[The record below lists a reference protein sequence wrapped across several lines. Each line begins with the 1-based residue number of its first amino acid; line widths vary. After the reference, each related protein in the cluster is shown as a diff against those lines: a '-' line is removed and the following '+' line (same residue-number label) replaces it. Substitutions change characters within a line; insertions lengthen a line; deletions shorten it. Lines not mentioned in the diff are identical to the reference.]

1 MTTKFT
7 IKNVEMNKKE
17 GLTGI
22 LVLVP
27 VKDLST
33 SSLSKVLQDWVEI
46 LKDAKEL
53 ILSDQIF
60 ENSDPWFGFGIF
72 LNDDILFEQ
81 DIFFK
86 IPKEENEKFK
96 TATIEYVNAI
106 IRYNKDDGEGL
117 LTHEELE
124 TGTYAILWLLEK
136 DLQFLS
142 LYLEYLSSLDL
153 DHMAAQLDVLFRLT
167 KLYSP
172 SDLEPLK
179 NFAKENY
186 VQQFDNWL
194 EDDRAWK
201 K

>member
-1 MTTKFT
+1 MTAKFT

-33 SSLSKVLQDWVEI
+33 SSLSKALQDWVEI

-86 IPKEENEKFK
+86 IPKEENEEFK
-96 TATIEYVNAI
+96 TATIEYVDAI

-124 TGTYAILWLLEK
+124 TGTYAIL
-136 DLQFLS
+136 
-142 LYLEYLSSLDL
+142 
-153 DHMAAQLDVLFRLT
+153 VT
-167 KLYSP
+167 
-172 SDLEPLK
+172 
-179 NFAKENY
+179 
-186 VQQFDNWL
+186 
-194 EDDRAWK
+194 
-201 K
+201 